1 MNMATTKQIV
11 LASYPIGMPK
21 ASDFRFEEITCPTL
35 KEGQVLLK
43 PTYISVD
50 PYMRG
55 RMILS
60 KSYIEPFKLNEPLVG
75 GVVAEVIE
83 SKSDV
88 LKVGDS
94 VQGMLPWA
102 TEIVADATTLR
113 QIPKNI
119 PASYFIGILGMPGL
133 TAYFGLMDI
142 CKPKKG
148 ETVVISGAAGAVG
161 TVVGQIA
168 KIQGCHVVG
177 LAGTDEKVEL
187 LKTEFGFDYAINYK
201 TEDIKAKLEEYC
213 PNGIDCYYDNVGG
226 ETSDIIIAQFNRFA
240 RMALCGQIA
249 LYNATEIAVGPRIL
263 PALLKTSSL
272 VKGFIVSDYAERFPE
287 AFEQLGKWVQAG
299 QLKYTETIV
308 NGFDNIPSAFIGL
321 FSGENKGKMIVKI

>member
-1 MNMATTKQIV
+1 MATTKQIV
-11 LASYPIGMPK
+11 LASYPISMPK
-21 ASDFRFEEITCPTL
+21 TSDFRFEEITCPTL
-35 KEGQVLLK
+35 KEEQVLLK

-55 RMILS
+55 RMTLS

-102 TEIVADATTLR
+102 SEIVADATTLR
-113 QIPKNI
+113 KIPNNI

-187 LKTEFGFDYAINYK
+187 LKAEFGFDYAINYK

-226 ETSDIIIAQFNRFA
+226 DISDIVIAQFNRFA

-249 LYNATEIAVGPRIL
+249 LYNATEISVGPRVL

-272 VKGFIVSDYAERFPE
+272 VKGFIVSDYTAQFPE
-287 AFEQLGKWVQAG
+287 AFVQLGKWVQAG
-299 QLKYTETIV
+299 QLKYKETII
-308 NGFDNIPSAFIGL
+308 NGFDNIPAAFIGL